1 MRSRP
6 QLGVLYAW
14 SLAFTGDLES
24 VEPYLQGVAV
34 QRVPGEVAA
43 VRAYVAGLHD
53 EMPQATEFAQQV
65 FEHLPER
72 KWFSR
77 GVAALTLGMAP
88 LSSGDPAAAVRA
100 LSEAVRL
107 SQAGGR
113 TYLTLIATTMLGE
126 ALQMQGRLHEA
137 AETQRQALQ
146 LASGEGNRPAP
157 FAGLAHVG
165 LSRLLYEWDDL
176 DGAMHQAQ
184 KGIELSKLGGLVEAI
199 PAGCFVLARVHLA
212 RGQPDQAARLIRE
225 TEHLAERYENDHVV
239 ARAVALQMRL
249 WMAYPDRVPSARWLE
264 RNLPG
269 TDGGTNYLCEL
280 GNLAKVRALLAGT
293 AAAGLID
300 RHPVRQAGELL
311 QRLLPAAMAA
321 GRVENAIQ
329 ILLLQALAFQ
339 MEGDADQALGALEH
353 ALSLAEPEGYVR
365 SFVDEGEPMA
375 RLLRRAL
382 TQGIAPGYAGR
393 LLAAYGKSAA
403 VASPVSQPLVE
414 PLTERELEVLH
425 LIAAGLSNGE
435 IAREL
440 VIAVST
446 VKTHVNHIYGKLDVK
461 SRTQAVAQAQALELL

>member
-1 MRSRP
+1 
-6 QLGVLYAW
+6 
-14 SLAFTGDLES
+14 
-24 VEPYLQGVAV
+24 
-34 QRVPGEVAA
+34 
-43 VRAYVAGLHD
+43 
-53 EMPQATEFAQQV
+53 
-65 FEHLPER
+65 
-72 KWFSR
+72 
-77 GVAALTLGMAP
+77 
-88 LSSGDPAAAVRA
+88 
-100 LSEAVRL
+100 
-107 SQAGGR
+107 
-113 TYLTLIATTMLGE
+113 
-126 ALQMQGRLHEA
+126 
-137 AETQRQALQ
+137 
-146 LASGEGNRPAP
+146 
-157 FAGLAHVG
+157 
-165 LSRLLYEWDDL
+165 
-176 DGAMHQAQ
+176 
-184 KGIELSKLGGLVEAI
+184 
-199 PAGCFVLARVHLA
+199 
-212 RGQPDQAARLIRE
+212 
-225 TEHLAERYENDHVV
+225 
-239 ARAVALQMRL
+239 
-249 WMAYPDRVPSARWLE
+249 
-264 RNLPG
+264 
-269 TDGGTNYLCEL
+269 
-280 GNLAKVRALLAGT
+280 VRALLAGT